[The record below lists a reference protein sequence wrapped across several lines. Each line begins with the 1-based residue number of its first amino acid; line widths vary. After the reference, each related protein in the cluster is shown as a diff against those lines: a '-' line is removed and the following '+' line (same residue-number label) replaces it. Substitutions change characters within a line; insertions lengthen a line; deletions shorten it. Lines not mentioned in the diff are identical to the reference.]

1 VDRDCGAIQ
10 ELLVEV
16 AGDVAR
22 LDETSA
28 RHLRG
33 CQECRQVAKAE
44 ASLHRLVEG
53 ALPPADLAL
62 VARIV
67 AASEASRRR
76 RRLLA
81 FAPVAVSVGLG
92 AAGALLVGGVPGLSL
107 VGALPGWSSQGWV
120 SLLTTSGDWA
130 TVVSAVARNAPAV
143 VSTTAV
149 LGAGLVAFG
158 GGVAALAS
166 ARRGGAVASW
176 TRRG

>member
-1 VDRDCGAIQ
+1 MDRDCGAIQ
-10 ELLVEV
+10 ELLAEV

-22 LDETSA
+22 LDETSGL
-28 RHLRG
+28 HLRG
-33 CQECRQVAKAE
+33 CQECRLVAEAE
-44 ASLHRLVEG
+44 ASLHCLVER

-62 VARIV
+62 VARIL

-92 AAGALLVGGVPGLSL
+92 AAGAVLVGGVPGLSL
-107 VGALPGWSSQGWV
+107 VGALPAWSSQGWV
-120 SLLTTSGDWA
+120 SLLTTTGDWA
-130 TVVSAVARNAPAV
+130 TVVSALARNAPAL
-143 VSTTAV
+143 VSTTAA
-149 LGAGLVAFG
+149 LGAGLVALV

-166 ARRGGAVASW
+166 ARRWGAVVSW